1 MGRNVK
7 EKLRKRKRGKRSNWG
22 GKETWKSARPK
33 QELALHRAI
42 NLDITLIK
50 IFAEGSFKAG
60 GIVNWILKRCMSQ
73 YFVQKSVVA
82 GNSPTSVE
90 YDEKF
95 TFSAPH
101 GPSACMWID
110 SVTGYFLS
118 ALITYYS
125 RVQCWVSQW
134 TDSRYCSWGVCN
146 GFLSTQMTRKYDTAL
161 GSVDY
166 IFGCCV
172 LHASVMHPNFQIKT

>member
-1 MGRNVK
+1 MELRMGRNVK

-50 IFAEGSFKAG
+50 IFAQGSFKAG

-73 YFVQKSVVA
+73 YFVQKICSCRQQSNLCGVWRKVHI
-82 GNSPTSVE
+82 
-90 YDEKF
+90 
-95 TFSAPH
+95 FSSTWPLWL
-101 GPSACMWID
+101 CVWIN

-118 ALITYYS
+118 ALITQYM
-125 RVQCWVSQW
+125 
-134 TDSRYCSWGVCN
+134 CSV
-146 GFLSTQMTRKYDTAL
+146 LSF
-161 GSVDY
+161 SVDR
-166 IFGCCV
+166 FPLLFLGC
-172 LHASVMHPNFQIKT
+172 L